1 MLLRLSQVA
10 LEELLY
16 GQFVSPIMQF
26 AQVALEWNRANDA
39 NTTIAEIPRRVFR
52 LLTCANFVVAEE
64 EEEEEDRF
72 VYRESAA
79 AAASHYCCPLVQ

>member
-1 MLLRLSQVA
+1 
-10 LEELLY
+10 
-16 GQFVSPIMQF
+16 MQF

-64 EEEEEDRF
+64 EEDRF
-72 VYRESAA
+72 VYSESAA
-79 AAASHYCCPLVQ
+79 AAASHYWCPLVQ